1 VKSRKFIK
9 ANVILLCLVFFY
21 SSCKEKEDFTKLAT
35 TKESK
40 NLFFDFK
47 IGGVPIKVEAAVLPE
62 ERSKGLMFR
71 QSMALNEGMLF
82 VFEKGAPQRFWMK
95 NTRIPLDIGYLSS
108 SGVLLEI
115 HKAKPFDTS
124 GVPSR
129 SNDIKFVLELNAD
142 AYVKLGISIG
152 SRISLQRVFE
162 IIEDRGLNPSD
173 YNL

>member
-1 VKSRKFIK
+1 M
-9 ANVILLCLVFFY
+9 AFFY
-21 SSCKEKEDFTKLAT
+21 SSCKEKEDFTKLDT

-82 VFEKGAPQRFWMK
+82 VFEKGTSQRFWMK

>member
-1 VKSRKFIK
+1 M
-9 ANVILLCLVFFY
+9 AFFY

-129 SNDIKFVLELNAD
+129 SNDIKFALELNAD

>member
-1 VKSRKFIK
+1 
-9 ANVILLCLVFFY
+9 
-21 SSCKEKEDFTKLAT
+21 
-35 TKESK
+35 
-40 NLFFDFK
+40 
-47 IGGVPIKVEAAVLPE
+47 
-62 ERSKGLMFR
+62 
-71 QSMALNEGMLF
+71 MLF

>member
-1 VKSRKFIK
+1 M
-9 ANVILLCLVFFY
+9 VFFY

>member
-1 VKSRKFIK
+1 M
-9 ANVILLCLVFFY
+9 AFFY
-21 SSCKEKEDFTKLAT
+21 SSCKEKEDFTKLAS

>member
-1 VKSRKFIK
+1 MKSRKFIK
-9 ANVILLCLVFFY
+9 ANVIFFCFTFFY
-21 SSCKEKEDFTKLAT
+21 PSCKEKEDYSKFAST
-35 TKESK
+35 EENK

-47 IGGVPIKVEAAVLPE
+47 IGDVPIKVEAAVLPE
-62 ERSKGLMFR
+62 ERSRGLMFR
-71 QSMALNEGMLF
+71 ESMALNEGMLF
-82 VFEKGAPQRFWMK
+82 VFEKGTSQRFWMK

-129 SNDIKFVLELNAD
+129 SNNIKYVLELNAD
-142 AYVKLGISIG
+142 GYRKLGISIG
-152 SRISLQRVFE
+152 SRISLKRVFE
-162 IIEDRGLNPSD
+162 IIEYRGLNPSD

>member
-1 VKSRKFIK
+1 M
-9 ANVILLCLVFFY
+9 AFFY
-21 SSCKEKEDFTKLAT
+21 SSCKEKEDFTKLDT

-162 IIEDRGLNPSD
+162 IIEDRSLNPSD

>member
-1 VKSRKFIK
+1 M
-9 ANVILLCLVFFY
+9 AFFY
-21 SSCKEKEDFTKLAT
+21 PSCKEKEDFTKLAS
-35 TKESK
+35 TKENK
-40 NLFFDFK
+40 NLFFDFE
-47 IGGVPIKVEAAVLPE
+47 IGDVPIKVEAAVLPE
-62 ERSKGLMFR
+62 ERSRGLMFR
-71 QSMALNEGMLF
+71 ESMALNEGMLF
-82 VFEKGAPQRFWMK
+82 VFEKGASQRFWMK

>member
-1 VKSRKFIK
+1 M
-9 ANVILLCLVFFY
+9 AFFY
-21 SSCKEKEDFTKLAT
+21 SSCKEKEDFTKLDT

>member
-1 VKSRKFIK
+1 M
-9 ANVILLCLVFFY
+9 AFFH
-21 SSCKEKEDFTKLAT
+21 SSCKEKEDFTKLTT

-82 VFEKGAPQRFWMK
+82 VFEKGTSQRFWMK

-142 AYVKLGISIG
+142 AYVELGISIG

-173 YNL
+173 YKL

>member
-1 VKSRKFIK
+1 M
-9 ANVILLCLVFFY
+9 AFFY
-21 SSCKEKEDFTKLAT
+21 SSCKEKEDYTKLDS
-35 TKESK
+35 TKENK

>member
-1 VKSRKFIK
+1 M
-9 ANVILLCLVFFY
+9 AFFY

>member
-1 VKSRKFIK
+1 L
-9 ANVILLCLVFFY
+9 AFFY

-47 IGGVPIKVEAAVLPE
+47 IDGVPIKVEAAVTPE

-162 IIEDRGLNPSD
+162 IIEDRSLNPSD